1 MPAEPDK
8 LPAEPVEVDEPSEIE
23 AHAVSLVP
31 LQGAP
36 AIVPG
41 IQAFRRGDVIL
52 YTVRGEPAEV
62 QELMGKLSDDNVGEV
77 VALISHQA
85 GDDEGDAQ
93 EVEAEPKPKDDAE
106 QD

>member
-1 MPAEPDK
+1 MPAEPEK
-8 LPAEPVEVDEPSEIE
+8 VPAEPVEADESSEIA

-31 LQGAP
+31 IKGAP

-41 IQAFRRGDVIL
+41 IQAFRRGDLIL

-62 QELMGKLSDDNVGEV
+62 QELMARLSEDNVGEV

-85 GDDEGDAQ
+85 EDADEDAAGDVGEDPAGDDGVD
-93 EVEAEPKPKDDAE
+93 V
-106 QD
+106 

>member
-8 LPAEPVEVDEPSEIE
+8 VPVEPVEADELPEVESQ
-23 AHAVSLVP
+23 ALSLVP

-62 QELMGKLSDDNVGEV
+62 QELMARLTDDNVGEV

-85 GDDEGDAQ
+85 TDDE
-93 EVEAEPKPKDDAE
+93 EAE
-106 QD
+106 QDSDDEAEDA

>member
-1 MPAEPDK
+1 MPAERDK
-8 LPAEPVEVDEPSEIE
+8 VPSEPVDVDEPSEIE
-23 AHAVSLVP
+23 PHAGSLVP
-31 LQGAP
+31 IQGAP

-85 GDDEGDAQ
+85 EDGEADYPEDDEEPDA
-93 EVEAEPKPKDDAE
+93 DDAE
-106 QD
+106 DG